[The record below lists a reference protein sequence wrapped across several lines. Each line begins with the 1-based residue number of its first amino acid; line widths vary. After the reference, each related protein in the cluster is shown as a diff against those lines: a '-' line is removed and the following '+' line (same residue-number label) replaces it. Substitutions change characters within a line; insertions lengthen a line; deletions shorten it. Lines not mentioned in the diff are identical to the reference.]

1 MIDGMS
7 NVTVDDE
14 LSFQTNFLNDEGI
27 VNHSGTDLQVQ
38 AQAAPDLTVK
48 VKAGSCYVKRDA
60 WTATSGTL
68 KFWETVLDADANVT
82 IPANSSGGTIR
93 RIICMKI
100 DTGVSPDANASNV
113 ASLVVVSGTSGGG
126 DPTIPDNHLPL
137 ARVIHNNADTSIA
150 SGDIAD
156 LRTLVKISDD
166 KVNIPVKASGAEV
179 TTGTDDAKFAT
190 AKALADAGV
199 NTRLKSKLISATRD
213 MTASSGD
220 VAYTGVGFMPTAI
233 MAIASTGASG
243 GAPATPMSIGFTD
256 SSKIAGNVS
265 SVGVDTFAVEG
276 NYLILLYQGANFQYA
291 NVNSFDADGFT
302 LTWTKG
308 SSPTGIAYIRFLC
321 FR

>member
-1 MIDGMS
+1 MSKKISQLTTTTTLADTDVLPVVTGMTGTPAGKKIAVS
-7 NVTVDDE
+7 NLKTAVNYHTHANQSALDSVSGVNTGDQTLPVKATGAE
-14 LSFQTNFLNDEGI
+14 LNT
-27 VNHSGTDLQVQ
+27 GTDD
-38 AQAAPDLTVK
+38 AKFATAKALTDSDYAKTSDIPSVP
-48 VKAGSCYVKRDA
+48 VKATGAEV
-60 WTATSGTL
+60 
-68 KFWETVLDADANVT
+68 
-82 IPANSSGGTIR
+82 
-93 RIICMKI
+93 
-100 DTGVSPDANASNV
+100 DTGTDDAKFVTAKAMEDSSY
-113 ASLVVVSGTSGGG
+113 AKT
-126 DPTIPDNHLPL
+126 T
-137 ARVIHNNADTSIA
+137 A
-150 SGDIAD
+150 
-156 LRTLVKISDD
+156 
-166 KVNIPVKASGAEV
+166 IPVKASGAEV

-199 NTRLKSKLISATRD
+199 NTRLKSKLISATRE
-213 MTASSGD
+213 MTASSGN

-243 GAPATPMSIGFTD
+243 AAPATPMSIGFTD

-321 FR
+321 FA